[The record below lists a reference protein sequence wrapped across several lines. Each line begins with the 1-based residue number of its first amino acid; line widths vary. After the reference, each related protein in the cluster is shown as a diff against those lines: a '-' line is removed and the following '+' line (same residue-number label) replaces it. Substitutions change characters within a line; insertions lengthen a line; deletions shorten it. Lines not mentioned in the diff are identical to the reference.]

1 MSVQQRLSAQPP
13 QAAQANQAA
22 RAPQPPPSGVPDV
35 SGTLDGLSNNLLD
48 VSLEEGV
55 HRLIIQPSDESEMS
69 ERQSNEIRAAAEKLI
84 ERQQRNTEEFPIV
97 IDRWNH
103 QRGRLTVTPG
113 GPDAL
118 EDGERLR
125 EMVNDRLGIRV
136 NGRRILARW
145 NHDLERVAV
154 LTIRFSGSGVPIELI
169 EDPILGLVRMN
180 RWPVE
185 FRSQVR
191 FLQMVGPQEEEGRVP
206 SNFRVIRFE
215 AHPQVVQRIMERD
228 GAIYIGKDKGS
239 VYFKSKPLIKGTIVT
254 YKLQK

>member
-1 MSVQQRLSAQPP
+1 M
-13 QAAQANQAA
+13 
-22 RAPQPPPSGVPDV
+22 
-35 SGTLDGLSNNLLD
+35 SGTVDGLSNNLLD

-55 HRLIIQPSDESEMS
+55 HRLIVAPSDDSEMS
-69 ERQSNEIRAAAEKLI
+69 EQKSNEIRAATEKLI
-84 ERQQRNTEEFPIV
+84 EGQQRNTEEYPIV
-97 IDRWNH
+97 IDKWNH

-125 EMVNDRLGIRV
+125 EMINDRVKVRA
-136 NGRRILARW
+136 NGKRILARW

-185 FRSQVR
+185 LRRQVR
-191 FLQMVGPQEEEGRVP
+191 FLQMVSPSEEEGRVP
-206 SNFRVIRFE
+206 SNYRVIRFE
-215 AHPQVVQRIMERD
+215 AHAEVVRRIMDND
-228 GAIYIGKDKGS
+228 GAIYIGRDKGT
-239 VYFKSKPLIKGTIVT
+239 VFFKSELLTKGRNVT
-254 YKLQK
+254 YRLQK